1 MNLTRRKKTD
11 TLSTLNFP
19 LTLLTL
25 GLLLGCSRPAKETPQ
40 PESNPIKSVSLKPE
54 PDVESPD
61 TESPAL
67 PPAVFQDSDGS
78 VSLSPLTAKL
88 HGEGLDLNEWDQ
100 IVGFKNRDQRV
111 IWLIHLSAPGT
122 YEVEANAICTGP
134 TQEARM
140 RVNVGQN
147 RFSEAN
153 IELSDNDQT
162 LGTTSLGEITLD
174 APQEFRVEVEMVGLP
189 LIGKFA
195 ISEVRLVPI
204 GENPSSLPKF
214 KTDDGLTEGN

>member
-1 MNLTRRKKTD
+1 
-11 TLSTLNFP
+11 
-19 LTLLTL
+19 
-25 GLLLGCSRPAKETPQ
+25 
-40 PESNPIKSVSLKPE
+40 
-54 PDVESPD
+54 
-61 TESPAL
+61 
-67 PPAVFQDSDGS
+67 
-78 VSLSPLTAKL
+78 
-88 HGEGLDLNEWDQ
+88 
-100 IVGFKNRDQRV
+100 
-111 IWLIHLSAPGT
+111 
-122 YEVEANAICTGP
+122 
-134 TQEARM
+134 M